1 MIESD
6 DVSAMLRI
14 AGGQVYDDILVIL
27 VLSDVHGFE
36 ERLVPDPRVD
46 KGDTLQN
53 LRHVLV
59 HFGHKL
65 RTQPEGLLFLS
76 SCLLKYHE
84 IMSVT
89 EKIGKMEKIV
99 CTKYTFL
106 TM

>member
-6 DVSAMLRI
+6 DVGAMLRI
-14 AGGQVYDDILVIL
+14 GGGQVYDDILVIL

-46 KGDTLQN
+46 EGDTLQN

-89 EKIGKMEKIV
+89 EKIGKMEKIA